1 MVEEDEVVIG
11 GGAAAAIVPATA
23 AVTQAVAPAAAISYA
38 CTVCASSETYDGNP
52 IVMCDGALSVFWII
66 FCAMKPVQEVC
77 VYGNAAHLIK
87 RILNTYTRKRS
98 MLWRGPRSLSR
109 LEERR
114 PPPPPPSPF
123 FFLLFPLFLLFLFF
137 LPFLC
142 LTLPPI
148 IALGVN

>member
-66 FCAMKPVQEVC
+66 FCAMK
-77 VYGNAAHLIK
+77 
-87 RILNTYTRKRS
+87 TR
-98 MLWRGPRSLSR
+98 PRSLR
-109 LEERR
+109 LRQR
-114 PPPPPPSPF
+114 CASHQTYPQHVH
-123 FFLLFPLFLLFLFF
+123 
-137 LPFLC
+137 
-142 LTLPPI
+142 
-148 IALGVN
+148 AQA